1 MNVMEKSRSKYYIY
15 IALAIGLAIIL
26 IIGAVATA
34 FFQGRKDGA
43 KHRSNGANQAS
54 NQAQ

>member
-1 MNVMEKSRSKYYIY
+1 MEKSKLKYYIY
-15 IALAIGLAIIL
+15 IALAIIL
-26 IIGAVATA
+26 TIGAVATA

-43 KHRSNGANQAS
+43 KHRLNQVNQAS